1 MSARMGRL
9 VLFVLI
15 EGMPA
20 IDYSHQQGTVV
31 QFPFSG
37 YQQGHRR
44 PGAFHVFRYEESID
58 PRQVRAQPHRHDFY
72 QLLWL
77 EEGGGELISDFNHM
91 RFGPKVLAFFSPGLL
106 HAWKHEVEP
115 RGIMFGF
122 TPEFFHT
129 NSDCPGLLG
138 RLQFLHEAAEPM
150 MAFSGESAREM
161 SHWFSQLH
169 VEAARNLP
177 GRDDIVRAIITIILS
192 KARQHHEGPAAE
204 AARSGEATV
213 AGSLT
218 QRFRLALEQHFP
230 KLLKVSEYARLL
242 HVSRTHLNDDLRMRT
257 GQTASE
263 LIHERL
269 LLEAKRLLVYST
281 SLTVAEVAY
290 QLQFQDPSY
299 FGRFFR
305 HRTGLSPG
313 AYREQELARQ
323 AKV

>member
-1 MSARMGRL
+1 
-9 VLFVLI
+9 
-15 EGMPA
+15 MPA
-20 IDYSHQQGTVV
+20 IDYIQQHGTVV

-44 PGAFHVFRYEESID
+44 SGAFHVFRYEESID
-58 PRQVRAQPHRHDFY
+58 PPHVRSQPHRHDFY

-77 EEGGGELISDFNHM
+77 DEGGGQLVSDLERVPFT
-91 RFGPKVLAFFSPGLL
+91 GQSLAFFAPGRL
-106 HAWKHEVEP
+106 HAWKHAVEP

-138 RLQFLHEAAEPM
+138 RLQFLHDATHPLMTFSAER
-150 MAFSGESAREM
+150 AKEM
-161 SHWFSQLH
+161 SRWFNQLYI
-169 VEAARNLP
+169 EAARNLP
-177 GRDDIVRAIITIILS
+177 GRDDIVRALITIILS
-192 KARQHHEGPAAE
+192 KARQQNELEPVSESVRALE
-204 AARSGEATV
+204 SPV
-213 AGSLT
+213 SGSLT

-242 HVSRTHLNDDLRMRT
+242 HVSRTHLNDDLRVST

-263 LIHERL
+263 IIHERL
-269 LLEAKRLLVYST
+269 VLEAKRLLVYST
-281 SLTVAEVAY
+281 ALTVAEVAY

-313 AYREQELARQ
+313 AYRDQEI
-323 AKV
+323 AKRAAS